1 MTRPASGPS
10 SGPGAPAA
18 ALTHR
23 RVLKIAVPIVLSNAT
38 VPLLGAVDVGVVGQL
53 GAAAPIGAVGIGAII
68 LTTLFWAFG
77 FLRMGTVS
85 LVGQAAGAG
94 DSAEVSAWL
103 TRALLVAAAAGLTL
117 IVLQV
122 PLFEVAF
129 QMAPASAEVEGL
141 ARTYLGI
148 RIWTAP
154 AAIAIYALTGWLVAM
169 ERTGRVFWVQLV
181 MNGVNIGLDFI
192 FVIGLGWG
200 VAGVAVA
207 TVIAEAIGVAL
218 ALWFCRDAFTHPA
231 WRAWPRIFDR
241 VKLIRMAVL
250 NTDILLRSAL
260 LMVIFSSFVFL
271 GAQFGDVTLAANE
284 VLIQLMYITAHA
296 MDGFAFAAET
306 LIARAYGRGDPKRVR
321 KSAVL
326 AGFWGMVICVVSAL
340 SFALAGPWIID
351 LMAKD
356 VAVQT
361 AARDYLWWMVAAP
374 LFGWAAWML
383 DGIFIGA
390 ARGRDMRNMM
400 AISFVIY
407 WAMILIL
414 MPFFG
419 NHGLWAALLLSFFA
433 RGATLAARYPALER
447 GAALRGRFDAWNS
460 GGPAP

>member
-1 MTRPASGPS
+1 MPS
-10 SGPGAPAA
+10 AP
-18 ALTHR
+18 LTHR
-23 RVLKIAVPIVLSNAT
+23 RVLKLAVPIVLSNAT

-68 LTTLFWAFG
+68 LTTLFWLFG
-77 FLRMGTVS
+77 FLRMGTVG

-103 TRALLVAAAAGLTL
+103 TRALLVAGAAGSAL
-117 IVLQV
+117 ITLQV
-122 PLFEVAF
+122 PIFWAAF
-129 QMAPASAEVEGL
+129 QLAPASAEVEGL
-141 ARTYLGI
+141 AREYLGI

-154 AAIAIYALTGWLVAM
+154 ASIAIYALTGWLIAM

-207 TVIAEAIGVAL
+207 TVIAEGLGVAL
-218 ALWFCRDAFTHPA
+218 AFWFCRDAFAHPA
-231 WRAWPRIFDR
+231 WRSWPRVFDR
-241 VKLIRMAVL
+241 VKLVRMALL
-250 NTDILLRSAL
+250 NTDILLRSAM

-271 GAQFGDVTLAANE
+271 GARFGDVTLAANE

-306 LIARAYGRGDPKRVR
+306 LIARAYGRGNPGRVR
-321 KSAVL
+321 KSAVMTSI
-326 AGFWGMVICVVSAL
+326 WGMVTCVVSAL

-351 LMAKD
+351 VMAKD
-356 VAVQT
+356 VAVQ
-361 AARDYLWWMVAAP
+361 AEARDYLWWMVAAP
-374 LFGWAAWML
+374 ILGCAAWML

-407 WAMILIL
+407 WAAIIMLVPLI
-414 MPFFG
+414 G
-419 NHGLWAALLLSFFA
+419 NHGLWAALLISFFA

-447 GAALRGRFDAWNS
+447 GAVLQQRSDVYK
-460 GGPAP
+460 